1 MKTIGKYKML
11 GCVKRTLKKYDRF
24 LNISY
29 WDPLKITRENP
40 RRGLLYS
47 TKYAT
52 GSLVDLGC
60 GVKPYRAMFEQV
72 VEHYYGVDSEI
83 TSKKNYGEMTQPDL
97 FADVANTGL
106 ETESFDV
113 VLSTQVLEHIPNP
126 KKLITESKRLL
137 KKDGICIMTIP
148 FVWQLHSEPFDFHR
162 FTKYGIK
169 ELFENNSFDILELF
183 PLEGAYA
190 TLKQTKIISLYLHFE
205 TNNKVIELYRRIR
218 NLLCIPLL
226 NYLALKFDR
235 VFYNDKLCLN
245 YLVIAKKVAND

>member
-1 MKTIGKYKML
+1 M
-11 GCVKRTLKKYDRF
+11 KKYDRF

-29 WDPLKITRENP
+29 WDPLKITRENL

-60 GVKPYRAMFEQV
+60 GVKPYKTMFEQV
-72 VEHYYGVDSEI
+72 VEHYYGVDYKI
-83 TSKKNYGEMTQPDL
+83 TSEKNYGEMTQPDL

-106 ETESFDV
+106 QSESFDV
-113 VLSTQVLEHIPNP
+113 VLSTQVLEHVPNP

-137 KKDGICIMTIP
+137 KNDGICIMTIP
-148 FVWQLHSEPFDFHR
+148 FVWQLHSEPFDYYR

-169 ELFENNSFDILELF
+169 ELFVNSGFRVLELF

-190 TLKQTKIISLYLHFE
+190 TLKQVKIISQYLYCKR
-205 TNNKVIELYRRIR
+205 NNKFIKLYRKIR
-218 NLLCIPLL
+218 SLCCIPAL
-226 NYLALKFDR
+226 NFLALKFDR
-235 VFYNDKLCLN
+235 FFWNDKLCLN
-245 YLVIAKKVAND
+245 YLVIAKKIDND